1 MNLWNRFSEPP
12 YARSPKPICLRQFAT
27 SYATQ
32 HLLSMYFKGLS
43 QQPHQASAFHL
54 LLDAMTAVL
63 RSPHPG
69 KISQAP
75 VPTPGPRMPHTAAP
89 PPPPRALNET
99 PRSLPSR
106 ARRREAAAT
115 AAAAAAARAA
125 PSAKRL
131 PSPHANPGR
140 RGHATP
146 PPPLPARRGVAMR
159 GRADRI
165 GRAPSPP
172 YSPHSPRHRLPG
184 HGRRVPFDIHLRL
197 LRRRRH
203 DTGPADLA
211 RRSGKRGAAAH
222 APPPS
227 VKLRPEE
234 KPGRRRER
242 WRWGRRGALG
252 GQLRAEPG
260 AEGRLPGDEG
270 RVKG

>member
-89 PPPPRALNET
+89 PP
-99 PRSLPSR
+99 LPGSSMR
-106 ARRREAAAT
+106 LQGLSPQGPGGGKQQQRRRRRQPPGQPPQQSGFPPLTPTPAAAVT
-115 AAAAAAARAA
+115 Q
-125 PSAKRL
+125 
-131 PSPHANPGR
+131 
-140 RGHATP
+140 P
-146 PPPLPARRGVAMR
+146 PPTLPARRGVAMR

>member
-54 LLDAMTAVL
+54 LLDAMTAVR

-146 PPPLPARRGVAMR
+146 PPPSRPPRGGDEGTRRPDRQSSQPALQ
-159 GRADRI
+159 
-165 GRAPSPP
+165 PSLTP
-172 YSPHSPRHRLPG
+172 
-184 HGRRVPFDIHLRL
+184 
-197 LRRRRH
+197 
-203 DTGPADLA
+203 
-211 RRSGKRGAAAH
+211 
-222 APPPS
+222 APPPRARPPGP
-227 VKLRPEE
+227 LRYP
-234 KPGRRRER
+234 PP
-242 WRWGRRGALG
+242 A
-252 GQLRAEPG
+252 P
-260 AEGRLPGDEG
+260 PPPPP
-270 RVKG
+270 